1 MSLDEI
7 RFKIDEID
15 RELIPLLK
23 KRMECSLEV
32 ARIKNEENL
41 PIYHP
46 EREQQILDRVKQVSG
61 EQYGDYVS
69 EIYRNIMAVSRALQS
84 DVLESKE

>member
-1 MSLDEI
+1 MSLEET
-7 RFKIDEID
+7 RVKIDEID

-32 ARIKNEENL
+32 ARIKKAENL

-46 EREQQILDRVKQVSG
+46 EREKQILDRVKEASG
-61 EQYGDYVS
+61 EQYGEYIS
-69 EIYRNIMAVSRALQS
+69 KIYSNIMAVSREFQNDILS
-84 DVLESKE
+84 E

>member
-7 RFKIDEID
+7 RVKIDDID
-15 RELIPLLK
+15 AQLIPLLK

-32 ARIKNEENL
+32 AKIKKAENL

-46 EREQQILDRVKQVSG
+46 GREQEILDRVKNTAG
-61 EQYGDYVS
+61 EQYGEYVS
-69 EIYRNIMAVSRALQS
+69 DIYRSIMEISRKLQN
-84 DVLESKE
+84 DTLSK

>member
-7 RFKIDEID
+7 RLKIDEID
-15 RELIPLLK
+15 RELIPLIK

-32 ARIKNEENL
+32 ARIKQAENL

-46 EREQQILDRVKQVSG
+46 G
-61 EQYGDYVS
+61 HCG
-69 EIYRNIMAVSRALQS
+69 
-84 DVLESKE
+84 